1 MLRAAR
7 LPTWPALIPS
17 FLVTKLLQGADRFF
31 DPIPVEADR
40 YRRGF
45 FLGLGLVLVFT
56 LSAYWGLTRYW
67 DVRWLSGED
76 GLSEWWSVATYLV
89 STVMVLATVLILRWL
104 GHPRIVGVY
113 YLLAILLLFAAL
125 EEISWGQRLFGWGTP
140 EVLSEINEQ
149 QETTIHN
156 IPAITTTFYTL
167 FFGAAIIGLVGAL
180 ARAVLHRHR
189 RVTTADFL
197 LPSLALSPA
206 LLMIIVW
213 IRDGKLL
220 GTFPQVLMTYLDLRP
235 IGTEVPETLLGLC
248 LVLYTFAN
256 LRRARALRR
265 RLLPAGDTPGK
276 LAQHA

>member
-7 LPTWPALIPS
+7 LSPWPVLIPS
-17 FLVTKLLQGADRFF
+17 FLVTKLVQAADRFF

-40 YRRGF
+40 YHRHF
-45 FLGLGLVLVFT
+45 FLGLGLVLIFT
-56 LSAYWGLTRYW
+56 LSTYWGLTRYW
-67 DVRWLSGED
+67 DVHWLTGED
-76 GLSEWWSVATYLV
+76 RLSEWWSVATYLA
-89 STVMVLATVLILRWL
+89 STAMLLATALILKRL
-104 GHPRIVGVY
+104 GHPRIGVAY
-113 YLLAILLLFAAL
+113 YLLAILFVFAAL

-140 EVLSEINEQ
+140 EALSEINVQ

-156 IPAITTTFYTL
+156 IPAINTTFYTL
-167 FFGAAIIGLVGAL
+167 FFWAAIIGLLGGV

-197 LPSLALSPA
+197 LPSLVLSTA
-206 LLMIIVW
+206 LLMIIIW

-220 GTFPQVLMTYLDLRP
+220 WTFSQVLMTYLDLRP
-235 IGTEVPETLLGLC
+235 TGTEVPETLLGLC

-265 RLLPAGDTPGK
+265 LLLPAGDTTEK

>member
-7 LPTWPALIPS
+7 LPTWPVLIPA
-17 FLVTKLLQGADRFF
+17 FLVTKLVQTADRFF

-40 YRRGF
+40 YHRRF

-56 LSAYWGLTRYW
+56 LSTYWGLTRYW
-67 DVRWLSGED
+67 DVHWLTGED
-76 GLSEWWSVATYLV
+76 RLSEWWSVATYLA
-89 STVMVLATVLILRWL
+89 STAMLLATALILKRL
-104 GHPRIVGVY
+104 GHPRIGVAY
-113 YLLAILLLFAAL
+113 YLLAILFVFAAL

-140 EVLSEINEQ
+140 EALSEINVQ
-149 QETTIHN
+149 QETTVHN
-156 IPAITTTFYTL
+156 IPAINTTFYTL
-167 FFGAAIIGLVGAL
+167 FFWAAIIGLLGGV

-197 LPSLALSPA
+197 LPSLVLSPA
-206 LLMIIVW
+206 LLMIIIW

-220 GTFPQVLMTYLDLRP
+220 WTFPQVLMAYLDLRP
-235 IGTEVPETLLGLC
+235 TGTEVPETLLGLC

-256 LRRARALRR
+256 LRRARAFRR
-265 RLLPAGDTPGK
+265 LLLPAGDTPEK